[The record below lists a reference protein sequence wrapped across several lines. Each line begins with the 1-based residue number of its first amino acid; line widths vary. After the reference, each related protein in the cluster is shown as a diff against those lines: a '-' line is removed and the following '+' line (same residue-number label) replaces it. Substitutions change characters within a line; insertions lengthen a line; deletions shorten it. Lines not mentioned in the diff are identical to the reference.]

1 MDWETEA
8 RIAAFRHLSN
18 LEQFDTL
25 IPGRVLAEGFSWQG
39 RTITLKGQTGIWTP
53 KGFSCPISI
62 TSRASGPY
70 DLDGIEPDLTIIYAY
85 RGTDPN
91 QRDNRNLRLAYETRT
106 PLIFFKEVL
115 NHLYQP
121 IWPIRIIEDHPDRLF
136 VKASMEPAYRDL
148 SLHRSWGD
156 YQVSSEEVRRY
167 AMVETRHRLHQS
179 RFREMVI
186 HAYSERCTMCNLRHR
201 QLLDAA
207 HIIPDADDAGVPK
220 VTNGLSLCKIHHAAF
235 DHSIIGIDPDYAI
248 HVREDIL
255 AEVDGPMLQYGLKE
269 LHDKRIILPRKKS
282 DWPDREYLDWKFQRF
297 SG

>member
-167 AMVETRHRLHQS
+167 EMVETDTACTRADSGRWSSMHIVSGAPCATCDTGSCSMPRTSFPMQMMQG
-179 RFREMVI
+179 FR
-186 HAYSERCTMCNLRHR
+186 R
-201 QLLDAA
+201 
-207 HIIPDADDAGVPK
+207 
-220 VTNGLSLCKIHHAAF
+220 
-235 DHSIIGIDPDYAI
+235 
-248 HVREDIL
+248 
-255 AEVDGPMLQYGLKE
+255 
-269 LHDKRIILPRKKS
+269 
-282 DWPDREYLDWKFQRF
+282 
-297 SG
+297 